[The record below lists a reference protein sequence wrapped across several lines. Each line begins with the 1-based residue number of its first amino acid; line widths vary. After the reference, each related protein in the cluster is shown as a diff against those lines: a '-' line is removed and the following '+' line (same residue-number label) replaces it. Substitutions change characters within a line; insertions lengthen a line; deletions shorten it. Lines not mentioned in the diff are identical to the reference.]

1 MKKKFYMILF
11 IKLKF
16 SDISS
21 FLVVWYI
28 PKEINFQ
35 AEFHDF
41 EELNSWNSIELNWK
55 KLRMFFRFLM
65 NSDNASK
72 LMNKT

>member
-41 EELNSWNSIELNWK
+41 EEPNLWNSIELNWK
-55 KLRMFFRFLM
+55 IENVFQVFDEF
-65 NSDNASK
+65 
-72 LMNKT
+72 